1 MHAVFVAKRTMNLF
15 SSYVMDVISHFIRIV
30 ILDVCAVIKNQREAS
45 IGNLLSQREIGFVN
59 FVVDIFL
66 NLVNFI

>member
-30 ILDVCAVIKNQREAS
+30 ILDVCAAIKNQREAS